1 MLVISPM
8 KDRRC
13 ARMLRANRA
22 SQESGRGFTL
32 IEVIVTMTIL
42 GFILVIIYQVF
53 RLGLSSWEK
62 GESAAEEYQK
72 TRIVSQLLSQQVKSA
87 FPYEIKTQKA
97 EGNYLAFEGKKQSLK
112 FVSAFPAKS
121 KRPEGLVFAVYYF
134 KEGGRGEG
142 SLILYEQRVL
152 NKDFFEEALK
162 KDEGVSLLEGLS
174 ELRFEYYREA
184 DPDNNKTE
192 EWVDEWD
199 AKEEKKLP
207 KAVRMT
213 VTFANEKEGKQKSP
227 MTLLASIPA
236 NKIDKVVTGPT
247 AFGRR
252 EIRRRFQGIQGN

>member
-1 MLVISPM
+1 
-8 KDRRC
+8 
-13 ARMLRANRA
+13 
-22 SQESGRGFTL
+22 
-32 IEVIVTMTIL
+32 MTIL
-42 GFILVIIYQVF
+42 GLILVIIFQVF

-72 TRIVSQLLSQQVKSA
+72 IRIVSQLLSQQVKST

-97 EGNYLAFEGKKQSLK
+97 ESNYLAFEGKKQSLK

-121 KRPEGLVFAVYYF
+121 KRPEGLVFAVYDF

-142 SLILYEQRVL
+142 SLVLYEQRVL

-162 KDEGVSLLEGLS
+162 KDTGVTLLEGLS

-184 DPDNNKTE
+184 DPENNKTE

-207 KAVRMT
+207 RAVRIT
-213 VTFANEKEGKQKSP
+213 ATFGNEKEGKQKSP
-227 MTLLASIPA
+227 MTLLVAIPA
-236 NKIDKVVTGPT
+236 NKTDQVITGP
-247 AFGRR
+247 GRLR
-252 EIRRRFQGIQGN
+252 PRRSVPQIRPQGD